1 MSRKQ
6 HDKVRLG
13 ELRTRIEAAIA
24 GLTAI
29 RSTDPAAIGAIH
41 AVRLTERTLETFW
54 LPAIDELNA

>member
-1 MSRKQ
+1 MSHKQ

-29 RSTDPAAIGAIH
+29 RSTDPAAIRAIH
-41 AVRLTERTLETFW
+41 AVRLTEHTLGMLW
-54 LPAIDELNA
+54 LPAIDELIA